1 MPFTGIVLKE
11 LVNLSRSSPVSTTHH
26 SLRKTG
32 TDSTLFCTKLGTAL
46 RSASTP
52 DEKDVSGFGKVANR
66 SRSIAATV
74 TSATAACNRFSV
86 RARSSTGIYRITQ
99 HDRQSPSP
107 LRCLRRLQ
115 EADERLP
122 EAEEDV
128 IAIEVTATHLLNAT
142 GDHAWHR
149 PQAHEICT
157 KS

>member
-1 MPFTGIVLKE
+1 MPLTGIVLKE

-66 SRSIAATV
+66 SRSIAATG

-99 HDRQSPSP
+99 HDRQSRSP
-107 LRCLRRLQ
+107 LRACVACRRRTSGSQ
-115 EADERLP
+115 KQKKTSSPSRSP
-122 EAEEDV
+122 PH
-128 IAIEVTATHLLNAT
+128 I
-142 GDHAWHR
+142 
-149 PQAHEICT
+149 
-157 KS
+157 S